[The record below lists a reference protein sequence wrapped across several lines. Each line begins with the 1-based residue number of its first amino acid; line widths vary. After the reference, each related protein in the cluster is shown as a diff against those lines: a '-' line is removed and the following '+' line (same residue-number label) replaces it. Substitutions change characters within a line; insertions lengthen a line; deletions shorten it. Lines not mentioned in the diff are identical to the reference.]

1 MTIHRSMLETAIGV
15 MKRKRSPQPFMKI
28 YEEVTEE
35 LQFSEAQKTDNVAR
49 FYSDLS
55 LSAYFVYTGDNNWDL
70 KERQPT
76 DMWDK
81 DASFFIDPEELKA
94 RKAERAEKR
103 ALLRK
108 EKAAKEELNLDVDE
122 LEETDDEMIFGD
134 DLDDDDLD
142 FEDELDD
149 DLDSADDEDD
159 DDDDDDDDDVVDDSE
174 IVGLEIEDIDEEEIE
189 IDEDDDFEDLVDD
202 YEELYDEEDKK

>member
-28 YEEVTEE
+28 YEEVAEE

-108 EKAAKEELNLDVDE
+108 EKAAKEDLDIDVDE
-122 LEETDDEMIFGD
+122 LEETDDELLFGDDLDDD

-149 DLDSADDEDD
+149 DLDDLDDDEDD
-159 DDDDDDDDDVVDDSE
+159 VDDSE
-174 IVGLEIEDIDEEEIE
+174 IIGLDIEDLDEEEIE

>member
-28 YEEVTEE
+28 YEEVAEE

-108 EKAAKEELNLDVDE
+108 EKAAKEDLDLDVDE
-122 LEETDDEMIFGD
+122 LEETEDELLFGDDLDDD

-149 DLDSADDEDD
+149 DLDDLDDDEDD
-159 DDDDDDDDDVVDDSE
+159 VDDSE
-174 IVGLEIEDIDEEEIE
+174 IVGLEIEDLDEEEIE

>member
-28 YEEVTEE
+28 YEEVGEE
-35 LQFSEAQKTDNVAR
+35 LGFDDAQKEQNIAR

-94 RKAERAEKR
+94 RKAERSEKR
-103 ALLRK
+103 AQLRR
-108 EKAAKEELNLDVDE
+108 EKALKDDVDLDIDE
-122 LEETDDEMIFGD
+122 LEETEDDELLFDEVD
-134 DLDDDDLD
+134 DDNLDDDIA
-142 FEDELDD
+142 F
-149 DLDSADDEDD
+149 DD
-159 DDDDDDDDDVVDDSE
+159 DDEFVVDDDEEEVDDSE
-174 IVGLEIEDIDEEEIE
+174 IDGLEIEDIDEEEIDLDE
-189 IDEDDDFEDLVDD
+189 EDDYEDIVDD
-202 YEELYDEEDKK
+202 YEDLYDDEDKK

>member
-28 YEEVTEE
+28 YEEVAEE

-108 EKAAKEELNLDVDE
+108 EKAAKEDLDLDVDE
-122 LEETDDEMIFGD
+122 LEETDDELLFGDDLDDD

-142 FEDELDD
+142 FEDELEDDPD
-149 DLDSADDEDD
+149 DLDDDEDD
-159 DDDDDDDDDVVDDSE
+159 DVDDSE
-174 IVGLEIEDIDEEEIE
+174 IVGLEIEDLDEEEIE

>member
-28 YEEVTEE
+28 YEEVAEE
-35 LQFSEAQKTDNVAR
+35 LQFSEVQKTDNVAR

-108 EKAAKEELNLDVDE
+108 EKAAKEDLDLDVDE
-122 LEETDDEMIFGD
+122 LEETEDELLFGDDLDDD

-149 DLDSADDEDD
+149 DLDDLDDDEDD
-159 DDDDDDDDDVVDDSE
+159 VDDSE
-174 IVGLEIEDIDEEEIE
+174 IVGLEIEDLDEEEIE
-189 IDEDDDFEDLVDD
+189 IDEDDEFEDLVDD

>member
-28 YEEVTEE
+28 YEEVAEE

-108 EKAAKEELNLDVDE
+108 EKAAKEDLDLDVDE
-122 LEETDDEMIFGD
+122 LEETDDELLFGDDLDDD

-142 FEDELDD
+142 FEDELEDDPD
-149 DLDSADDEDD
+149 DLDDDDDEDD
-159 DDDDDDDDDVVDDSE
+159 DVDDSE
-174 IVGLEIEDIDEEEIE
+174 IVGLEIEDLDEEEIE

>member
-28 YEEVTEE
+28 YEEVAEE

-108 EKAAKEELNLDVDE
+108 EKAAKEDLDLDVDE
-122 LEETDDEMIFGD
+122 LEETDDELLFGDDLDDD

-149 DLDSADDEDD
+149 DLDDLDDDEDD
-159 DDDDDDDDDVVDDSE
+159 VDDSE
-174 IVGLEIEDIDEEEIE
+174 IVGLEIEDLDEEEIE

>member
-28 YEEVTEE
+28 YEEVAEE

-108 EKAAKEELNLDVDE
+108 EKAAKEDLDLDVDE
-122 LEETDDEMIFGD
+122 LEETDDELLFGDDLDDD

-142 FEDELDD
+142 FEDELEDDSD
-149 DLDSADDEDD
+149 DLDDDEDD
-159 DDDDDDDDDVVDDSE
+159 DVDDSE
-174 IVGLEIEDIDEEEIE
+174 IVGLEIEDLDEEEIE

>member
-28 YEEVTEE
+28 YEEVAEE

-108 EKAAKEELNLDVDE
+108 EKAAKEDLDLDVDE
-122 LEETDDEMIFGD
+122 LEETEDELLFGDDLDDD

-149 DLDSADDEDD
+149 DLDDLDDDEDD
-159 DDDDDDDDDVVDDSE
+159 VDDSE
-174 IVGLEIEDIDEEEIE
+174 IVGLEIEDLDEEEIE
-189 IDEDDDFEDLVDD
+189 IDEDDEFEDLVDD

>member
-28 YEEVTEE
+28 YEEVGEE
-35 LQFSEAQKTDNVAR
+35 LGFDDAQKEQNIAR

-94 RKAERAEKR
+94 RKAERSEKR
-103 ALLRK
+103 AQLRR
-108 EKAAKEELNLDVDE
+108 EKALKDDVDLDIDE
-122 LEETDDEMIFGD
+122 LEETEDDELLFDEVDDD
-134 DLDDDDLD
+134 DLDDDIA
-142 FEDELDD
+142 F
-149 DLDSADDEDD
+149 DD
-159 DDDDDDDDDVVDDSE
+159 DDEFVVDDDEEEVDDSE
-174 IVGLEIEDIDEEEIE
+174 IDGLEIEDIDEEEIDLDE
-189 IDEDDDFEDLVDD
+189 EDDYEDIVDD
-202 YEELYDEEDKK
+202 YEDLYDDEDKK

>member
-28 YEEVTEE
+28 YEEVAEE
-35 LQFSEAQKTDNVAR
+35 LQFSEVQKTDNVAR

-108 EKAAKEELNLDVDE
+108 EKAAKADLDLEVDE
-122 LEETDDEMIFGD
+122 FEETEDELLFGDDLDD

-142 FEDELDD
+142 FEDELDE
-149 DLDSADDEDD
+149 LDD
-159 DDDDDDDDDVVDDSE
+159 DDDDDDEDDDVDDSE
-174 IVGLEIEDIDEEEIE
+174 IVGLEIEDIDEEDIE
-189 IDEDDDFEDLVDD
+189 IDEEDDFEDIVDD

>member
-28 YEEVTEE
+28 YEEVGEE
-35 LQFSEAQKTDNVAR
+35 LGFSDAQKEQNIAR

-94 RKAERAEKR
+94 RKAERSEKR
-103 ALLRK
+103 AQLRR
-108 EKAAKEELNLDVDE
+108 EKALKDDVD
-122 LEETDDEMIFGD
+122 
-134 DLDDDDLD
+134 LDI
-142 FEDELDD
+142 DELDD
-149 DLDSADDEDD
+149 AEDDELLFDEVDDDELDEDIAFDDDEFLLEDD
-159 DDDDDDDDDVVDDSE
+159 DEVDDSE
-174 IVGLEIEDIDEEEIE
+174 IDGLEIEDIDEEEIDLDE
-189 IDEDDDFEDLVDD
+189 EDDYEDIVDD
-202 YEELYDEEDKK
+202 YEDLYDDEDKK

>member
-28 YEEVTEE
+28 YEEVAEE

-55 LSAYFVYTGDNNWDL
+55 LSAYFIYTGDNNWDL

-108 EKAAKEELNLDVDE
+108 EKAAKEDLDLDVDE
-122 LEETDDEMIFGD
+122 LEETEDELLFGDDLDDD

-149 DLDSADDEDD
+149 DLDDLDDDEDD
-159 DDDDDDDDDVVDDSE
+159 VDDSE
-174 IVGLEIEDIDEEEIE
+174 IVGLEIEDLDEEEIE

>member
-28 YEEVTEE
+28 YEEVVEE
-35 LQFSEAQKTDNVAR
+35 LQYTEAQKTDNVAR

-108 EKAAKEELNLDVDE
+108 EKAAKADLDLDVDE
-122 LEETDDEMIFGD
+122 FEETEDELLFGDDLDDD

-142 FEDELDD
+142 FEDELDE
-149 DLDSADDEDD
+149 LDD
-159 DDDDDDDDDVVDDSE
+159 DDDDDEEDDVDDSE
-174 IVGLEIEDIDEEEIE
+174 IVGLEIEDIDEEDIE
-189 IDEDDDFEDLVDD
+189 IDEEDDFEDIVDD
-202 YEELYDEEDKK
+202 YEELYDEDDKK

>member
-28 YEEVTEE
+28 YEEVAEE
-35 LQFSEAQKTDNVAR
+35 LQFTQAQINDNIAR

-108 EKAAKEELNLDVDE
+108 EKAAKEDLDLDIDE
-122 LEETDDEMIFGD
+122 LEETDDELLFGDDLDDD

-149 DLDSADDEDD
+149 LDDLDDDEDD
-159 DDDDDDDDDVVDDSE
+159 VDDSE
-174 IVGLEIEDIDEEEIE
+174 IIGLDIEDIDEEEID

>member
-28 YEEVTEE
+28 YEEVAEE

-108 EKAAKEELNLDVDE
+108 EKAAKEDLDLDVDE
-122 LEETDDEMIFGD
+122 LEETDDELLFGDDLDDD

-142 FEDELDD
+142 FEDELEDDPD
-149 DLDSADDEDD
+149 DLDDDDEDD
-159 DDDDDDDDDVVDDSE
+159 DVDDSE
-174 IVGLEIEDIDEEEIE
+174 IVGLEIEDLDEEEIE

>member
-28 YEEVTEE
+28 YEEVAEE
-35 LQFSEAQKTDNVAR
+35 LQFSESQKTENVAR

-108 EKAAKEELNLDVDE
+108 EKAAKEDLDLDVDE
-122 LEETDDEMIFGD
+122 LEDNDDELLFGD
-134 DLDDDDLD
+134 DIDDDDLEDDLD

-149 DLDSADDEDD
+149 DLDDLDDDDEDEI
-159 DDDDDDDDDVVDDSE
+159 DDSE
-174 IVGLEIEDIDEEEIE
+174 IEGLDIEDIDEEEID
-189 IDEDDDFEDLVDD
+189 IDEDDDYEELVDD
-202 YEELYDEEDKK
+202 YEELYDEDDKK

>member
-28 YEEVTEE
+28 YEEVAEE

-108 EKAAKEELNLDVDE
+108 EKAAKEDLDLDVDE
-122 LEETDDEMIFGD
+122 LEETEDELLFGDDLDDD

-149 DLDSADDEDD
+149 DLDDLDDDEDE
-159 DDDDDDDDDVVDDSE
+159 VDDSE
-174 IVGLEIEDIDEEEIE
+174 IVGLEIEDLDEEEIE

-202 YEELYDEEDKK
+202 YEELYDDEDKK

>member
-28 YEEVTEE
+28 YDEVAEE

-108 EKAAKEELNLDVDE
+108 EKAAKADLDLDIDE
-122 LEETDDEMIFGD
+122 LDDTDDELLFGDDLDDD

-149 DLDSADDEDD
+149 DLDDLDD
-159 DDDDDDDDDVVDDSE
+159 DDDDDIDDSE
-174 IVGLEIEDIDEEEIE
+174 IEGLDIEDIDEEEID